1 MGSYGLQARQALYSA
16 LKVPLLVGVSTAVC
30 LPNFYTVNMVLG
42 LGADFVKVIR
52 AILVAQGTVA
62 IVLAQFFPGYRAP
75 GLSIVYSALAVVCV
89 VAALLVRR

>member
-1 MGSYGLQARQALYSA
+1 VSEAVRIEDEPPDGSGRSEAVEQGSDPAEAMAPSRAPFR
-16 LKVPLLVGVSTAVC
+16 VTA
-30 LPNFYTVNMVLG
+30 LG
-42 LGADFVKVIR
+42 LFGAAFLFLIG
-52 AILVAQGTVA
+52 ATVA